1 MAMWFKIKL
10 NLEDGNVV
18 QKFKSSSLENVQ
30 LGHFEGGPRVIF
42 WRASIK
48 HELNFTISNSFD

>member
-42 WRASIK
+42 
-48 HELNFTISNSFD
+48 